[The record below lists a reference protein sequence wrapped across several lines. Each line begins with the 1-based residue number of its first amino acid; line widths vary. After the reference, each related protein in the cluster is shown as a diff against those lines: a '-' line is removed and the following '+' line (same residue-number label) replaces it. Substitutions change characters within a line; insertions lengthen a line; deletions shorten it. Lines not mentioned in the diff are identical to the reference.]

1 MIFCPALPLH
11 PESLPAFSD
20 SCTQR
25 SARLSFSF
33 GRCRYIVCIE
43 IHAVLLHFQTI
54 SQWFLFPTYKSL
66 CSREYGGSP
75 HWLPD
80 TLPDMPVD
88 HFLMFFTFRAFGKI
102 GTVFTDAF
110 ITLVFFVTIPVCCP
124 ISKDLIRRTDI
135 AVMLYAKT
143 CLCSPFR
150 NQPLSG
156 SEASGALTYY
166 EERREFLSIYA

>member
-1 MIFCPALPLH
+1 MLFFCTS
-11 PESLPAFSD
+11 EQSLNGFFSQHVNFFIPQSMTD
-20 SCTQR
+20 
-25 SARLSFSF
+25 
-33 GRCRYIVCIE
+33 
-43 IHAVLLHFQTI
+43 VLTGFQI
-54 SQWFLFPTYKSL
+54 LF
-66 CSREYGGSP
+66 
-75 HWLPD
+75 
-80 TLPDMPVD
+80 PDMPVD
-88 HFLMFFTFRAFGKI
+88 YFLMFFTFRAFGKI
-102 GTVFTDAF
+102 RTVFTDAF